1 MLPIRL
7 INIAVS
13 ALALIVL
20 SPLLVLVAVGLKL
33 ATSGPV
39 FCVRERV
46 RPNGRPFWLLKFC
59 THGTWL
65 GLHLRRFSVDELPG
79 LISVLLAEMSLSEL
93 SWK

>member
-7 INIAVS
+7 VNIAGS
-13 ALALIVL
+13 ALVVL
-20 SPLLVLVAVGLKL
+20 SPLLVLMAVGLKL

-65 GLHLRRFSVDELPG
+65 GLHLRHFSVDELPG
-79 LISVLLAEMSLSEL
+79 LISVLLGEMSLSEL

>member
-7 INIAVS
+7 VNIAGS

-20 SPLLVLVAVGLKL
+20 SPLLVLVAVWLKL

-46 RPNGRPFWLLKFC
+46 SSNGRPFWLLKFC

-65 GLHLRRFSVDELPG
+65 GLHLRRFSIDELPG
-79 LISVLLAEMSLSEL
+79 LISVLLGEMSLSEL

>member
-7 INIAVS
+7 VNIAGS

-20 SPLLVLVAVGLKL
+20 SPLLVLVAVWLKL

-46 RPNGRPFWLLKFC
+46 RPNGRHFWLVKFC

-79 LISVLLAEMSLSEL
+79 LISVLLGEMSLSEL

>member
-7 INIAVS
+7 VNITGS

-20 SPLLVLVAVGLKL
+20 SPLLVLVAVWLKL

-46 RPNGRPFWLLKFC
+46 RPKG
-59 THGTWL
+59 GTSNF
-65 GLHLRRFSVDELPG
+65 R
-79 LISVLLAEMSLSEL
+79 A
-93 SWK
+93 